1 MEPEQYVELFA
12 VNYDLSEE
20 LADDI
25 VKALR
30 QTRSERHTDLSQ
42 QLYTERTLTTELLN
56 ALRNIEHHHVEQNR
70 LKGRDESHST
80 TLRIARAAIA
90 KATRS

>member
-1 MEPEQYVELFA
+1 MELEQYVELFA

-30 QTRSERHTDLSQ
+30 QTRSEQEMR
-42 QLYTERTLTTELLN
+42 LLRAYN
-56 ALRNIEHHHVEQNR
+56 EAKAENTR
-70 LKGRDESHST
+70 L
-80 TLRIARAAIA
+80 RAACQFTLDIAENKVIGNWDDVMLEMRLVLA
-90 KATRS
+90 KARS